1 MYVEHH
7 ALIKEFPEFRHK
19 IHDLKIS
26 DPEFKS
32 LFDELEVID
41 KEICRIEQ
49 DIEPSSDDR
58 LEILKKKRVFLKD
71 TLYHLLMEDSA

>member
-7 ALIKEFPEFRHK
+7 ALIKEFPEFRLR
-19 IHDLKIS
+19 IHDLKTS

-32 LFDELEVID
+32 LFDEFEVID

-71 TLYHLLMEDSA
+71 TLFHLLTENSP